1 MRLLLGFQVDTQQ
14 CGQAGW
20 RWPMNIG
27 IVLEA
32 ATTHAPKSLALNVEK
47 VVFVMGY
54 LLVCLVLMVG

>member
-1 MRLLLGFQVDTQQ
+1 MRP
-14 CGQAGW
+14 GW
-20 RWPMNIG
+20 VEVNIG

-54 LLVCLVLMVG
+54 LLVVWF